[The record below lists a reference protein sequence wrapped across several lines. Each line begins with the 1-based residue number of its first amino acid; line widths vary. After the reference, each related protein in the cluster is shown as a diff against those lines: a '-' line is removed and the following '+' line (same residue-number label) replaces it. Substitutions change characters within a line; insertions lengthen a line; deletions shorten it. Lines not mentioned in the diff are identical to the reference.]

1 MKRMTAP
8 PRWRV
13 ALASAASAA
22 LLVAAPLAAAQT
34 AHAQPYPPG
43 AAETLSVSA
52 TTVTA
57 GDSLTFSSRAFDPG
71 TGVTAMLESTPV
83 VLGHFEADDDGLV
96 SGSVTIPTSTVTGF
110 HVFRLTSDD
119 PDPSVG
125 VTIYVQGGVG
135 SPPPTSPPPTSP
147 PPHKPPH
154 HHPGKPGHHDGH
166 KGHHGGH
173 HGNNADNGQ
182 WRDDDR
188 TNSADQMHRPQ
199 HAGLAETGS
208 EKAMTVGG
216 AAAALL
222 VAGSGTLLAVRR
234 RRNS

>member
-1 MKRMTAP
+1 
-8 PRWRV
+8 
-13 ALASAASAA
+13 
-22 LLVAAPLAAAQT
+22 
-34 AHAQPYPPG
+34 
-43 AAETLSVSA
+43 
-52 TTVTA
+52 
-57 GDSLTFSSRAFDPG
+57 
-71 TGVTAMLESTPV
+71 
-83 VLGHFEADDDGLV
+83 
-96 SGSVTIPTSTVTGF
+96 VTIPTSTVTGF

-119 PDPSVG
+119 PDRSVG

-154 HHPGKPGHHDGH
+154 HHPGKPGHHGGH
-166 KGHHGGH
+166 NGHHGGH

-188 TNSADQMHRPQ
+188 ANSADQVHRPQ

>member
-1 MKRMTAP
+1 MKKMTTP
-8 PRWRV
+8 PRWRI

-43 AAETLSVSA
+43 ASETLSVSA
-52 TTVTA
+52 TIVTA
-57 GDSLTFSSRAFDPG
+57 GEPLSFSSRAFAPG
-71 TGVTAMLESTPV
+71 TDVTAVLESKPV
-83 VLGHFEADDDGLV
+83 VLGHFQADDNGLV
-96 SGSVTIPTSTVTGF
+96 AGTVTIPTTTVTGY
-110 HVFRLTSDD
+110 HVFRLTSDN

-125 VTIYVQGGVG
+125 VTIYVRGGVG
-135 SPPPTSPPPTSP
+135 STPPPTSP

-154 HHPGKPGHHDGH
+154 HHG
-166 KGHHGGH
+166 GHHGGH
-173 HGNNADNGQ
+173 HGHRGHYVDF
-182 WRDDDR
+182 DDR
-188 TNSADQMHRPQ
+188 TNAVDPVSRPH
-199 HAGLAETGS
+199 HASLAETGS

-222 VAGSGTLLAVRR
+222 VVGSGTVLAVRR

>member
-1 MKRMTAP
+1 MKRMTTP
-8 PRWRV
+8 SRWRV

-34 AHAQPYPPG
+34 AYAQPYPPG
-43 AAETLSVSA
+43 SSETLSVSA

-57 GDSLTFSSRAFDPG
+57 GEPLSFSSRAFDPG
-71 TGVTAMLESTPV
+71 TGVTAVLESTPV

-173 HGNNADNGQ
+173 HGNNADYVHST
-182 WRDDDR
+182 RDDR
-188 TNSADQMHRPQ
+188 TNAVAPVSRPQ
-199 HAGLAETGS
+199 HARLAETGS

-222 VAGSGTLLAVRR
+222 VAGSGAVLAVRR